1 MPDIG
6 RVLMLPCQSSVGK
19 IIPASQKGGI
29 SPEGKKQGSLIPGG
43 EKSWVL
49 DQEGKVHR
57 SFFLG
62 TKLGLDSEVWGG
74 LWNLDHV

>member
-19 IIPASQKGGI
+19 IIPAWQKGGI

-49 DQEGKVHR
+49 DQEAKVHR
-57 SFFLG
+57 SFFLELSWAWTLRCGEAYG
-62 TKLGLDSEVWGG
+62 T
-74 LWNLDHV
+74 